1 VVDTHH
7 LAALL
12 TSAPAARLA
21 GVKSLVHTEHAY
33 QYLGPSRGY
42 RATLRTLSRLLRT
55 LVVVGDELVTYYEK
69 SVGVARGR
77 LRVIPN
83 GIDLSRYRPPAD
95 RSEEHTSELQ
105 SPYDL

>member
-1 VVDTHH
+1 SASSPLCLHD
-7 LAALL
+7 ALPIL
-12 TSAPAARLA
+12 
-21 GVKSLVHTEHAY
+21 HTEHAY